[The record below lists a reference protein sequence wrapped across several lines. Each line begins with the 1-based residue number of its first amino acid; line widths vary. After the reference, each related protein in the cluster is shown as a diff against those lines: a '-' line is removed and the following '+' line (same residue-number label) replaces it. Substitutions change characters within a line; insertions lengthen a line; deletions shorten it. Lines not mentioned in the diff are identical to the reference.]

1 MKKKNK
7 KYNYQ
12 MSDIISFLKKNKKKK
27 NLAEKDF
34 NINTDF
40 SWKKIIN

>member
-1 MKKKNK
+1 MN
-7 KYNYQ
+7 
-12 MSDIISFLKKNKKKK
+12 DIISFLKKKKKN